1 MTYTFTGARHKNT
14 INIDSGSSKQNEG
27 YCSLSA
33 RYYNN
38 TSNKEAV
45 VQVQLWRK
53 EGD

>member
-1 MTYTFTGARHKNT
+1 MTYTFTGARQKNT
-14 INIDSGSSKQNEG
+14 INNDSGSSRQNEG
-27 YCSLSA
+27 HSSLSA
-33 RYYNN
+33 RNYNN